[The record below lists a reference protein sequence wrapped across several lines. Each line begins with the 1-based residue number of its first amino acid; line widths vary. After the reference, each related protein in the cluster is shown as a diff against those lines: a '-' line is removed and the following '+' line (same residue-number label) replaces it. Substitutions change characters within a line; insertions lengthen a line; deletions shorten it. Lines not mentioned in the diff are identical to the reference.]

1 MSLLFI
7 SDFLPPS
14 FSATGQYTYHFA
26 KYYSKKKIKTS
37 LIGIGNLNKTTKEP
51 FLKIHTFKAPK
62 LKKHL
67 SLNRLYWNLY
77 SCTKICYLTY
87 KIKDEFKYLIF
98 NGTPQLLIY
107 FIFVLNFFLKK
118 KIIFRTT
125 DFFPETLIAFSKN
138 IILKFILS
146 KILLFI
152 TNKIRQK
159 FYKIQYLGYDQKLYL
174 EKNYLIKKSQIKR
187 DLCLIKLDYKK
198 KIKKKYKIIMYS
210 GNLGLAH
217 DYKTFVNGYKNFI
230 KENPN
235 NFKLWINATGQSL
248 KPFLNILKKEK
259 IRFFHTKTVPIEK
272 LGYLLSK
279 ADIHLIFLKNEF
291 SSIVLPSK
299 IYCLIKSQKN
309 IIYIGPKSSDLYY
322 LIKKQKNE
330 SFQIDINDENTV
342 KNILKKL
349 S

>member
-7 SDFLPPS
+7 TDFLPPS

-26 KYYSKKKIKTS
+26 KRYSKKKIKTS
-37 LIGIGNLNKTTKEP
+37 LIGIGNLNKTTEES
-51 FLKIHTFKAPK
+51 FLKVHTFKAPV
-62 LKKHL
+62 LKKNS

-77 SCTKICYLTY
+77 TCIKICYLTY
-87 KIKDEFKYLIF
+87 KIKNEFKYLVF
-98 NGTPQLLIY
+98 NGAPQLLIY
-107 FIFVLNFFLKK
+107 FIFILNLYLKK
-118 KIIFRTT
+118 KIIYRTT

-138 IILKFILS
+138 ILIKFILK
-146 KILLFI
+146 KILLNI
-152 TNKIRQK
+152 TNLIRQK
-159 FYKIQYLGYDQKLYL
+159 FYKVQYLGYDQKQFL

-187 DLCLIKLDYKK
+187 DLCLIKLNDKK
-198 KIKKKYKIIMYS
+198 KIEKKYKIIMYS

-230 KENPN
+230 RENPN
-235 NFKLWINATGQSL
+235 SFKLWINATGQSL

-259 IRFFHTKTVPIEK
+259 IKFFYTKTVPIEK

-279 ADIHLIFLKNEF
+279 ADIHLVFLKNEF

-299 IYCLIKSQKN
+299 IYCLIKSQKS

-322 LIKKQKNE
+322 LVKKHKNV
-330 SFQIDINDENTV
+330 SFQIDVNDEDRV
-342 KNILKKL
+342 KDILKRL